1 MSSLSSIL
9 ISTLKNFSFLSFNF
23 TVKRGFCCPS
33 SHWFYLQYQLFY
45 WSWKCVYLQ
54 MLFSSSFLW
63 ILKYVILPQI
73 YFSSP
78 QYILFLFQRS
88 HFFPCWKSHTFFFSS
103 WLVSKLIS
111 DGFVSLGCEEDF
123 LFTLLWNEFSQS
135 QKVFPVIIH
144 FQGRAM
150 YLLLVLSQQKMSVA
164 VLYVYSPKCSV
175 MVTCPSLLALGWGM
189 RIRPAHLLRPTA
201 TVIGTVCI
209 RHANTNETP
218 GPLRKQSPGKL
229 TFCLKIFVFFQTKKT
244 MNTSRDWI
252 HFQGHLWI

>member
-1 MSSLSSIL
+1 MKMCLFANALFFLLSLNPKVCDPVSDLFFFSSIHSL
-9 ISTLKNFSFLSFNF
+9 PFPKKPYFSPLKI
-23 TVKRGFCCPS
+23 P
-33 SHWFYLQYQLFY
+33 Y
-45 WSWKCVYLQ
+45 
-54 MLFSSSFLW
+54 
-63 ILKYVILPQI
+63 I
-73 YFSSP
+73 YFSS
-78 QYILFLFQRS
+78 
-88 HFFPCWKSHTFFFSS
+88 C
-103 WLVSKLIS
+103 LVSKLIS
-111 DGFVSLGCEEDF
+111 DGCVPLGCEEDV

-135 QKVFPVIIH
+135 QKVFSVNIH

-218 GPLRKQSPGKL
+218 EPLRKQSPGKL
-229 TFCLKIFVFFQTKKT
+229 TFCLFFLLNKKNHEHFQRLNIFPRSSLNIVPRFCHLHLNYCKTKKKAISCQYRWSVSAERT
-244 MNTSRDWI
+244 THSIRFEGKGFNP
-252 HFQGHLWI
+252 QN